1 MDQEWYT
8 SLPCQNTNN
17 GAKDAYGAECG
28 WYDNYPIDCGYYD
41 TEEFIADQMYCSCWA
56 RS

>member
-28 WYDNYPIDCGYYD
+28 WYDKYPIDCGYYD
-41 TEEFIADQMYCSCWA
+41 TEEFIADQMCCSCWA